1 MSGLN
6 LCSQTLPQQF
16 SWNQEWFSM
25 IWESFSLKSQRTQ
38 SIFKTVIAWS
48 KIIPK
53 IKKIREMNLS
63 EIGIFDLA
71 DSQVSKIGIIE

>member
-1 MSGLN
+1 M
-6 LCSQTLPQQF
+6 PQQF